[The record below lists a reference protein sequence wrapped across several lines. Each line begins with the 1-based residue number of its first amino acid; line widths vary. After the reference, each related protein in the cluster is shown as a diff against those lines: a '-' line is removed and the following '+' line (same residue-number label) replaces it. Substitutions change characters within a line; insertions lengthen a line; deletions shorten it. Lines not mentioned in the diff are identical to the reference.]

1 MVKKNNIKIFQKKV
15 IKNIQNII
23 KYQHPKILKS
33 AKLFYNTY
41 KNKGMVYIFGTGHSH
56 MMAEEGHF
64 RAGGFAPICPI
75 LCSSLML
82 HESANL
88 SSTIERTEGVTSN
101 LLKKYNI
108 TSKDVLLIFTNSG
121 VNQAPLEAAYFAKK
135 IKCKTIGVSSL
146 EYAKRAPLSKYN
158 KKLYEIVDIFIDNY
172 GPAGDALVNVND
184 IFKVSPFSTIGGSFI
199 LNSIISEV
207 AELAKNE
214 KPFPFYVSANMP
226 NAKKHNQKLY
236 KKFKRKNPHI

>member
-1 MVKKNNIKIFQKKV
+1 MIKKNNIKIFQKKV
-15 IKNIQNII
+15 IKNIQDII
-23 KYQHPKILKS
+23 KYQQPKILKS
-33 AKLFYNTY
+33 AKFFYNTY
-41 KNKGMVYIFGTGHSH
+41 KNKGMIYIFGTGHSH

-88 SSTIERTEGVTSN
+88 SSIIERTEGVTTN
-101 LLKKYNI
+101 LLEKYNI

-172 GPAGDALVNVND
+172 GPAGDALINVND
-184 IFKVSPFSTIGGSFI
+184 TFKVSPFSTIGGSFV

-207 AELAKNE
+207 ADLAKNE

>member
-1 MVKKNNIKIFQKKV
+1 
-15 IKNIQNII
+15 
-23 KYQHPKILKS
+23 
-33 AKLFYNTY
+33 
-41 KNKGMVYIFGTGHSH
+41 
-56 MMAEEGHF
+56 
-64 RAGGFAPICPI
+64 
-75 LCSSLML
+75 ML

-88 SSTIERTEGVTSN
+88 SSIIERTEGVTTN
-101 LLKKYNI
+101 LLEKYNI

-146 EYAKRAPLSKYN
+146 EYSKRAPLSKYN

-172 GPAGDALVNVND
+172 GPLGDALIEVND

-207 AELAKNE
+207 AELAKDE

-226 NAKKHNQKLY
+226 NAKKHNQKLLR
-236 KKFKRKNPHI
+236 KFKRKNPHI